1 MHNENKAA
9 KCFITGESYKK
20 KFYNVLNGYY
30 FFDSFAKSHIKNPTK
45 SLLWRFFPKIAINF

>member
-20 KFYNVLNGYY
+20 KFYVLNGYY
-30 FFDSFAKSHIKNPTK
+30 FFDSFAKSHI
-45 SLLWRFFPKIAINF
+45 

>member
-9 KCFITGESYKK
+9 KCFITGESHKK

-30 FFDSFAKSHIKNPTK
+30 FFDSFAKSHI
-45 SLLWRFFPKIAINF
+45 